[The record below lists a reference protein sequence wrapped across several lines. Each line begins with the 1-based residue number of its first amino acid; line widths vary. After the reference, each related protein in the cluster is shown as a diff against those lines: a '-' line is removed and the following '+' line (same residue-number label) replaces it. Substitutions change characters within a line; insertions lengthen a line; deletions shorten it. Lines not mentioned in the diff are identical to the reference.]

1 MYKNFRRNIVLSLT
15 VTLIFV
21 ITLGSSSKTKKAEA
35 FSVSDIFSGA
45 SVVLTNW
52 RDGGSGPTFC
62 LVISFDDGKINFG
75 GSIGLGD
82 SLDGAL
88 GDRGLIG
95 VPTVSDFDKLP
106 DTDKARAAILSK
118 ARVVFGD
125 ESKAR
130 SACPTGSRDYPT
142 STGPGGSIGDAG
154 DPSTYGDPGY
164 GGIGD
169 ISGGTS
175 SGSSGGSS
183 GSSSTGGIPAT
194 SDDVAVGLDN
204 TPPDAD
210 KACAYVSGNRFT
222 AEDQRQ
228 LICFYSKRVQQR
240 FQRGELDGILGIT
253 VDRIQQNLL
262 DWRRVNGHS
271 GGRIPLLVFTDLN
284 ELNSLS
290 GAGGRANAFTRFG
303 DGVGRDLAGSF
314 ASQGQGINA
323 TGLDSVDYYVAIW
336 DNNMSRSAVEGSIS
350 HEQAHVHDV
359 TAPWSVVS
367 RNSKFSFNGTY
378 TENMNFARTGS
389 GTWSVGEKWGNC
401 FSSLDTLASGTHS
414 YTNVHELYVSTYL
427 PSKFNRTALENLIEN
442 GGITEECKKALN
454 AMTSDQDWLNR
465 QSGGDNPPGIEV

>member
-1 MYKNFRRNIVLSLT
+1 MRDKISFKEGHLHTRIRNNIVLFLT
-15 VTLIFV
+15 VVLVFV
-21 ITLGSSSKTKKAEA
+21 FTLGPSSKIKKAQA

-88 GDRGLIG
+88 GNRGLIG
-95 VPTVSDFDKLP
+95 VPTVGDFDKLH

-130 SACPTGSRDYPT
+130 SACPPGSGSYPTTTGS
-142 STGPGGSIGDAG
+142 GGSIGDAG
-154 DPSTYGDPGY
+154 NPSTYGNPGY

-175 SGSSGGSS
+175 AGGSGTSGGTSGSSGSS
-183 GSSSTGGIPAT
+183 GGSSSTGGIPAT
-194 SDDVAVGLDN
+194 SDNAAVGLDN

-210 KACAYVSGNRFT
+210 KACAYVSGSRFT

-253 VDRIQQNLL
+253 VDRIQQNVL
-262 DWRRVNGHS
+262 DWRRVNGRS
-271 GGRIPLLVFTDLN
+271 GGKIPLLVFT
-284 ELNSLS
+284 
-290 GAGGRANAFTRFG
+290 
-303 DGVGRDLAGSF
+303 
-314 ASQGQGINA
+314 
-323 TGLDSVDYYVAIW
+323 
-336 DNNMSRSAVEGSIS
+336 
-350 HEQAHVHDV
+350 
-359 TAPWSVVS
+359 
-367 RNSKFSFNGTY
+367 
-378 TENMNFARTGS
+378 
-389 GTWSVGEKWGNC
+389 
-401 FSSLDTLASGTHS
+401 
-414 YTNVHELYVSTYL
+414 
-427 PSKFNRTALENLIEN
+427 
-442 GGITEECKKALN
+442 
-454 AMTSDQDWLNR
+454 
-465 QSGGDNPPGIEV
+465 